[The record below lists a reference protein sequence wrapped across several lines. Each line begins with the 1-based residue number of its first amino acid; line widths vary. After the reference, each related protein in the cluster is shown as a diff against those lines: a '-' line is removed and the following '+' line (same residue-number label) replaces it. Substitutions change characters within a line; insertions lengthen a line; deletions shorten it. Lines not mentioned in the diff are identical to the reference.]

1 MNPGS
6 IQPFFYVFP
15 KKMRGKWRFCVASRR
30 DSQRL
35 LGSCEQSSVLGQ
47 LIGGFLRQKNE
58 HQMTER
64 KVTESPKLTQNI
76 ALLSLAIE
84 NS

>member
-6 IQPFFYVFP
+6 KISRIFNVFP

-35 LGSCEQSSVLGQ
+35 LGSCEQSSVLGH
-47 LIGGFLRQKNE
+47 LIGGFLRQKKRASNDRE
-58 HQMTER
+58 
-64 KVTESPKLTQNI
+64 ESHGQSQIDPKH
-76 ALLSLAIE
+76 
-84 NS
+84 